1 MMEVLRNHGTIL
13 GFFLFAY
20 AAIYHPSWFSVRF
33 NINIV
38 INVMITICRA
48 PGTSFRSFF
57 IWASVYHDSWQF
69 AFQVMWKNSNIQPF
83 QCHVESRLGF
93 NRIRNEIFGISVVCW
108 CIRDINSFRLS
119 AQHWPLL
126 IAEPRIYVFIILYKN
141 ISAKQEKN
149 YIYDRLETLKL
160 IRLESP
166 KGFSSF
172 LFPSFCA
179 VRLCSTKTTGYWM
192 EWKKTLSERKLEAR
206 KI

>member
-38 INVMITICRA
+38 INAMITICRA

-69 AFQVMWKNSNIQPF
+69 AFQVMRKNSNIQPF

-126 IAEPRIYVFIILYKN
+126 IAEPRIYVLLFCTK
-141 ISAKQEKN
+141 ISAQNKKKIIFTIDLKHWNSFAWNLRKVFLHFYFLLFALSACARLKRPGIEWNEK
-149 YIYDRLETLKL
+149 KL
-160 IRLESP
+160 
-166 KGFSSF
+166 
-172 LFPSFCA
+172 
-179 VRLCSTKTTGYWM
+179 
-192 EWKKTLSERKLEAR
+192 
-206 KI
+206 